1 MQALLAPALASMAV
15 IVMLGPAAAQSS
27 RSWAWC
33 VNQGGTFSADQ
44 RINGC
49 SSIIQSS
56 RETRRNVAIAYYSRG
71 LAYYDKGDDDRAI
84 AEFNEAIRLDPKFAY
99 AYSSRGLAYDHK
111 GDLGHADPDYNEA
124 IRLDPKY
131 AQAYF
136 NRGNAYYQK
145 GDDDRAIADYSEAI
159 RLDPKYAYAYNN
171 RGTAYDRQGDDD
183 RAIAD
188 YNDAIRL
195 DPKFAQAYSSRG
207 LTYYQKG
214 DLDHAIA
221 DYGEAIRLDPK
232 YAYAYNNRGNAYY
245 HKHDE
250 NRAIS
255 DYNEAIRLDP
265 KYAQAYFNRGVA
277 NLYAG
282 SLPKALADLGR
293 SSELNPKYAYAALWL
308 HIVDTR
314 SNLPSQLAE
323 AAKQIDMTKW
333 PAPLIR
339 LFLGQTTPQA
349 LLATAD
355 DPNAKTKQR
364 KVCEVNFYS
373 AELALHRHAKD
384 EATRLFRLAATE
396 CPKSFTEH
404 AAALAELK
412 ALGAS
417 P

>member
-1 MQALLAPALASMAV
+1 MRGLVGPALASMAV

-27 RSWAWC
+27 QRWAWC

-49 SSIIQSS
+49 TSIIQSG
-56 RETRRNVAIAYYSRG
+56 RESRRNLAIAYYSRG

-111 GDLGHADPDYNEA
+111 GDLDRADPDYNEA

-171 RGTAYDRQGDDD
+171 RGTAYDRKGDDD

-188 YNDAIRL
+188 YNEAIRL

-207 LTYYQKG
+207 LAYYQKG
-214 DLDHAIA
+214 DLDRAIA

-250 NRAIS
+250 NRAIA
-255 DYNEAIRLDP
+255 DYSEAIRLDP

-282 SLPKALADLGR
+282 RLPKALADLGQ

-333 PAPLIR
+333 PAPVIR

-384 EATRLFRLAATE
+384 EATRLFRLAATN
-396 CPKSFTEH
+396 CPQNFTER
-404 AAALAELK
+404 AAAHAELK
-412 ALGAS
+412 ALDAN

>member
-49 SSIIQSS
+49 TSIIQSS

-145 GDDDRAIADYSEAI
+145 GDDDRAIADYSE
-159 RLDPKYAYAYNN
+159 
-171 RGTAYDRQGDDD
+171 
-183 RAIAD
+183 
-188 YNDAIRL
+188 AIRL

-355 DPNAKTKQR
+355 DPDAKTKQR

-384 EATRLFRLAATE
+384 EATRLFRLAATN
-396 CPKSFTEH
+396 CPQNFTER
-404 AAALAELK
+404 AAAHAELK
-412 ALGAS
+412 ALDAN

>member
-1 MQALLAPALASMAV
+1 VDTGSLDFDIGRSRRCKDCDMRGLVGLALASMAAIV
-15 IVMLGPAAAQSS
+15 ILGPAAAQSS
-27 RSWAWC
+27 QRRVWC
-33 VNQGGTFSADQ
+33 LNQGGTFSVDQ
-44 RINGC
+44 GINGC
-49 SSIIQSS
+49 SSIIQSG
-56 RETRRNVAIAYYSRG
+56 RESPRNLAVAYYSRG

-136 NRGNAYYQK
+136 SRGSAYYQK

-171 RGTAYDRQGDDD
+171 RG
-183 RAIAD
+183 
-188 YNDAIRL
+188 
-195 DPKFAQAYSSRG
+195 
-207 LTYYQKG
+207 
-214 DLDHAIA
+214 
-221 DYGEAIRLDPK
+221 
-232 YAYAYNNRGNAYY
+232 NAYY
-245 HKHDE
+245 QKHDE
-250 NRAIS
+250 NRAIAEYS
-255 DYNEAIRLDP
+255 EAIRLDP

-282 SLPKALADLGR
+282 SLPKALADLGQ

-308 HIVDTR
+308 HIVNTR
-314 SNLPSQLAE
+314 NNLPSQLAE

-384 EATRLFRLAATE
+384 EATRLFRLAATN
-396 CPKSFTEH
+396 CPQNFTER
-404 AAALAELK
+404 AAAHAELK
-412 ALGAS
+412 ALDAN